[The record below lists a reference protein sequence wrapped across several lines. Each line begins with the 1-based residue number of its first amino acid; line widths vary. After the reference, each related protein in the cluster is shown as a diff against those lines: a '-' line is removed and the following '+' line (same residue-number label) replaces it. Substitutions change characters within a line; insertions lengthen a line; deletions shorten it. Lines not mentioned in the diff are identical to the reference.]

1 VGRIFTIR
9 SMLAQTVSKMTE
21 EWVMQGHTRGR
32 IEGKIEGK
40 VEGKIEGLLE
50 GEQAILLRQISH
62 RFGKITA
69 AQAKPLIDAIQ
80 SRDVLETIANWV
92 IDCADKEEFLTKLR
106 GI

>member
-1 VGRIFTIR
+1 
-9 SMLAQTVSKMTE
+9 
-21 EWVMQGHTRGR
+21 MQGHAQGKMEGML
-32 IEGKIEGK
+32 EGKVEGKAEGK

-92 IDCADKEEFLTKLR
+92 IDCADAEEFLAKLR